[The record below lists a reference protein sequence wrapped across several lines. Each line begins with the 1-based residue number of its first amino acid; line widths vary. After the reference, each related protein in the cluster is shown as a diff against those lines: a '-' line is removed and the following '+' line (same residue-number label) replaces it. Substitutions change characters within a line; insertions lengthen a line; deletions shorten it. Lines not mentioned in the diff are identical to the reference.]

1 MSCTTLQAELLIP
14 HAEVVKEVLGL
25 APSILNQPSP
35 PHVLDDAA
43 MIILHAIAQ
52 TEENDE

>member
-25 APSILNQPSP
+25 APNIHSQPSP
-35 PHVLDDAA
+35 PHVLDSAA